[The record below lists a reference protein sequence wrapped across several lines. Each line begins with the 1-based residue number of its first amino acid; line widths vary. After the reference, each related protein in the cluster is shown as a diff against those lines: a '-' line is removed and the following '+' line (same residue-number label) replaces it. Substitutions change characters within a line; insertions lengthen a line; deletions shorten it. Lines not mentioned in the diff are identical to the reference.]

1 MNVHDDAWIDDAFA
15 AALANAKRLA
25 DEEPPVDEQDT
36 PVLPAAAVEKARRER
51 SRRRRVQAP
60 DYVLPADQY
69 DALITRMRRAE
80 GAQSELRTVL
90 HLMLLALDEG
100 KQLSALLISRARKLL
115 EK

>member
-1 MNVHDDAWIDDAFA
+1 MSANDDTWIDTAFA
-15 AALANAKRLA
+15 EALANAKRLA
-25 DEEPPVDEQDT
+25 DEEPPVDDEDT
-36 PVLPAAAVEKARRER
+36 PVLPAVAVEKARRER
-51 SRRRRVQAP
+51 KRRRRVPAP

-100 KQLSALLISRARKLL
+100 KQLSVLLINRARKLL